1 MSESLSM
8 HVASL
13 WMNDLLLDG
22 AGRVFMVACLAVVG
36 AVLGSFMNVVVYRL
50 PRGMSLS
57 RPGSHCPACQH
68 PIRWHDNVPVVG
80 WLALGGRCRDCGA
93 SISARYPL
101 VEALVACVGG
111 FLAVQAMTPLLVDPN
126 GIEETLLE
134 LDLSAFAF
142 RLLLLCTLICAAL
155 IEVDALLPPRRL
167 LMVPLVAG
175 AIMLLIWPG
184 LLPHSAWLERD
195 GLAAALAAMLVALVL
210 SAAAW
215 PAWAKVGKGRYE
227 FAAIAAGELVL
238 VAMFLGERAVSAIGP
253 ASLAVYVVTQLTALK
268 WPQVAR
274 FGWGAALVLT
284 TLAWLLLGDR
294 IDLPE
299 WAGSESPG
307 RATLLASSIMFFLA
321 NGLLLAGGSRI
332 SPGN

>member
-1 MSESLSM
+1 
-8 HVASL
+8 
-13 WMNDLLLDG
+13 MNDLLLDD
-22 AGRVFMVACLAVVG
+22 AGRIFMVACLAVLG

-50 PRGMSLS
+50 PRRMSLS

-101 VEALVACVGG
+101 VEALVACVAG

-126 GIEETLLE
+126 GMEATLYE
-134 LDLSAFAF
+134 LDLPEFAF

-155 IEVDALLPPRRL
+155 IEADALLPPRRL
-167 LMVPLVAG
+167 LVVPLVAG
-175 AIMLLIWPG
+175 AIMLIVWPD
-184 LLPHSAWLERD
+184 LLPHSELAARD

-215 PAWAKVGKGRYE
+215 PAWAKVGSGRGYE
-227 FAAIAAGELVL
+227 FGAIAAGELVL

-253 ASLAVYVVTQLTALK
+253 ASLAVYVVTQLTART
-268 WPQVAR
+268 WPPVAR

-284 TLAWLLLGDR
+284 TLAWLLLADR

-299 WAGSESPG
+299 WAGWESPG
-307 RATLLASSIMFFLA
+307 RATLLAGSIMFFLA
-321 NGLLLAGGSRI
+321 NCLRLAGGARL